1 MNNRVLK
8 IFIIA
13 VIGLAIYG
21 WGGAGHKI
29 INRKSIYSFPSV
41 MNAFYY
47 WSDSLSRH
55 ASDADNRKSS
65 DPNESP
71 RHFIDIDSY
80 PEFIANGRIAQT
92 LDSIIALH
100 GSSFVITNGILPYT
114 IIATVDSV
122 KKYFALHDW
131 QNAMLKAADL
141 GHYVADGHQ
150 PLHITKNYDGQY
162 TNQNGVHSRYE
173 TSMIGADSSLII
185 YTGDSCNYVSDVTNF
200 AFGFVYNDYKYVDS
214 VLHCDSVAHA
224 IAGNY
229 GPVYLQ
235 NLWQNAGTFTI
246 KLFRNA
252 SNFLARLIYTA
263 WVNAGSP
270 LPTSIE
276 QNGTIANSFELH
288 QNYPNPF
295 NPGTS
300 IKFDLPKS
308 GFVNLSV
315 YDVSGKLVGVIL
327 NEQKSQGSYSVQFN
341 ASYLS
346 SGTYFYK
353 ITVRHG
359 ESSTGDFTSVK
370 RMMLIK

>member
-1 MNNRVLK
+1 MKIRVLK
-8 IFIIA
+8 V
-13 VIGLAIYG
+13 VIVVLVGILFYG
-21 WGGAGHKI
+21 WGGSGHKI
-29 INRKSIYSFPSV
+29 INRKSIYSFPGV

-55 ASDADNRKSS
+55 ASDADTRKSS

-100 GSSFVITNGILPYT
+100 GSSFVINNGILPYI

-122 KKYFALHDW
+122 KKYFILHDW

-162 TNQNGVHSRYE
+162 TNQTGVHSRYE
-173 TSMIGADSSLII
+173 TSMINADSSLLI
-185 YTGDSCNYVSDVTNF
+185 YSGDSCLYVSDVTNF

-214 VLHCDSVAHA
+214 VLHFDSVAHA

-246 KLFRNA
+246 KLFKNA
-252 SNFLARLIYTA
+252 SNYLARLIYTA
-263 WVNAGSP
+263 WINAGSP
-270 LPTSIE
+270 LPTYIE
-276 QNGTIANSFELH
+276 NNGTLAESFELF

-295 NPGTS
+295 NPNTT
-300 IKFDLPKS
+300 IKFTLPKS
-308 GFVNLSV
+308 SYVNLSV
-315 YDVSGKLVGVIL
+315 YDVSGKLVGVIM
-327 NEQKSQGSYSVQFN
+327 NEKKSSGTYSVLFN

-353 ITVRHG
+353 ITA
-359 ESSTGDFTSVK
+359 GDFSSVK
-370 RMMLIK
+370 RMILIK